1 VVIYFDCQRRVCQMI
16 LVTGASGLL
25 GSSVLLRAL
34 EMQKEVV
41 GIYNRYPFRL
51 YGAACHS
58 IDLTDFNATR
68 TAVAT
73 LRPSTIIHCAAA
85 TNVDWCEEHIQEAR
99 RINVSASSF
108 LAQLANEINAKLVY
122 VSTDGVFDGT
132 HGHYSET
139 DLPAPLNVY
148 AQTKLLAEQ
157 EVLRAHSSALIVRVT
172 FYGRNVQ
179 PKQSLAEWVLD
190 QLRQGNTVPGFTDVY
205 FCPILVDDLA
215 EIILEMVDRDLS
227 GIYHVVGTEKVSK
240 YEFARRLATAF
251 GFNPTQVAPTKIADA
266 QLRARRPHDTSLN
279 TEKVSRALGRSMPR
293 VDIGIQRFH
302 ALCEPE
308 QVQKLQRQ

>member
-1 VVIYFDCQRRVCQMI
+1 MI

-41 GIYNRYPFRL
+41 GIYHRYSFRPS
-51 YGAACHS
+51 GAASHS

-73 LRPSTIIHCAAA
+73 RRPSTIIHCAGA
-85 TNVDWCEEHIQEAR
+85 TNVDWCEDHPEEAHR
-99 RINVSASSF
+99 MNTSASSF
-108 LAQLANEINAKLVY
+108 LAQLANEINAKFVY
-122 VSTDGVFDGT
+122 VSTDSVFDGT

-139 DLPAPLNVY
+139 DLPVPVNVY

-157 EVLRAHSSALIVRVT
+157 EVQRAHSSVLIVRVT

-179 PKQSLAEWVLD
+179 PKQNLAEWVLD
-190 QLRQGNTVPGFTDVY
+190 QLRQGKSVPGFTDVY
-205 FCPILVDDLA
+205 FCPILVNDLA
-215 EIILEMVDRDLS
+215 EIILEMLDRDLG
-227 GIYHVVGTEKVSK
+227 GIYHVVGAEKVSK
-240 YEFARRLATAF
+240 YEFASRLATVF
-251 GFNPTQVAPTKIADA
+251 GFNPTLVVPSKIADA
-266 QLRARRPHDTSLN
+266 QLRARRPRDTSLN
-279 TEKVSRALGRSMPR
+279 TEKISRALGRPMPG
-293 VDIGIQRFH
+293 VDSGLQRFH

-308 QVQKLQRQ
+308 HVEKLQSC